1 MTREGC
7 ASGTPRISAVRDSSL
22 PWVRPRSE
30 AAVGLG
36 QGLAKKFSSNSFASK
51 SNDEIE
57 DGLSQIYHIRVEPL
71 KSTGALAT
79 SDPPSIA
86 KNVVRFDVVVEE
98 SARLGS
104 ARVRKL
110 LRISREEVEKFE
122 RGQLDLL
129 GSASRAPHSRDL
141 PRDLAQR
148 PCQGFHDSCCR
159 GRPINVFV
167 YLYLLGV
174 FLGSDRCSVRHLI
187 LPHLHITGG
196 PCFHRSKR
204 SLVCDGNRAKL
215 LNAPDLPCQMS
226 SKETTSE
233 YRSQVGNLLGGDRA
247 AAFIHIGNKK
257 LGDETRA
264 LILRTERK
272 SSKRYSPRS
281 VTPMLR
287 YLSET
292 RIQGTR
298 PEHFSCGPRDES

>member
-30 AAVGLG
+30 ATVGLG

-148 PCQGFHDSCCR
+148 PCQGVR
-159 GRPINVFV
+159 VFV
-167 YLYLLGV
+167 PV
-174 FLGSDRCSVRHLI
+174 GSIPRADRCSVHHLI